1 MYIPRIIS
9 STFKRALTSFPSV
22 MITGPRQSGKTTFVI
37 NELKGS
43 DYVSFDDPLERDF
56 ARNDPVGFIK
66 RFGKKSVILD
76 EVQYVPEIINY
87 IKMEID
93 RERHNYGRWVLTG
106 SQHFNLMK
114 EISESLAG
122 RIAIL
127 ELMPFCIKETLRTQ
141 KRSIEEA
148 IWDGSYPEVVL
159 QPGKRDLWISSY
171 IKTYIERDVRQL
183 MNIKDLRVFEHFLGL
198 LSAYHGQI
206 FNTAVLSR
214 EIGVSQPTIKSWAGV
229 LEASYIIYFLKPYF
243 RNYGKRI
250 IKSPKVYFI
259 DSSIVSVLTRQPSP
273 GSAINGSMGGVLFEG
288 FIIIEA
294 LKAFLNAGLN
304 PDMFFWR
311 SHDGLEVDLI
321 VQAQG
326 KMHPIEIKLTA
337 TPTIKH
343 IEPLEKFKKIAG
355 SDASETG
362 IMVCRVDR
370 AVTLPDRNI
379 ALPWHRFYEYME
391 KLIKAR

>member
-1 MYIPRIIS
+1 MYIPRLIS
-9 STFKRALTSFPSV
+9 VAFKKALKIFPSV
-22 MITGPRQSGKTTFVI
+22 MLTGPRQSGKTTFVV

-43 DYVSFDDPLERDF
+43 DYVSFDDPLQRDF
-56 ARNDPVGFIK
+56 ARGDPMGFIK
-66 RFGKKSVILD
+66 KFRKKSVILD
-76 EVQYVPEIINY
+76 EVQYVPEIISY

-93 RERHNYGRWVLTG
+93 KDRHHYGRWILTG
-106 SQHFNLMK
+106 SQQFNLMK

-122 RIAIL
+122 RVAIM
-127 ELMPFCIKETLRTQ
+127 ELLPFCIKETFNLQ
-141 KRSIEEA
+141 KQSIEEV
-148 IWDGSYPEVVL
+148 IWDGFYPEVVL
-159 QPGKRDLWISSY
+159 QPRKRNLWVSSY

-198 LSAYHGQI
+198 LGAHHGQT

-243 RNYGKRI
+243 KNYGKRI
-250 IKSPKVYFI
+250 IKSPKIYFI
-259 DSSIVSVLTRQPSP
+259 DPSIVSVLTRQPSP
-273 GSAINGSMGGVLFEG
+273 ESAINGSMGGVLFEG

-294 LKAFLNAGLN
+294 LKAFLNAGAS

-326 KMHPIEIKLTA
+326 KMHPVEIKLTS

-362 IMVCRVDR
+362 IVVCRVDR
-370 AVTLPDRNI
+370 AITLPNKNI

-391 KLIKAR
+391 KLIKTK